1 LPTLLPGSVR
11 ASEVFDAYWRFAAER
26 QEIFFRRLSGAQWP
40 WTSDPILREYRF
52 TNTFRASDRVSQH
65 LITNVIYDGPQ
76 TPREVFFRILV
87 FKMFNKIETWEL
99 LSQSLGP
106 VVFSEY
112 SFERYDAALT
122 AALAAGKRIYNAAYI
137 MPSGGPRNPEKKH
150 RCHLKL
156 IERMVRE
163 NVPEQLQDCRSMEK
177 GFSLLRSYPMI
188 GDFLAYQFITDVN
201 YSTVTNFSEM
211 EFVMPGPGARDGIR
225 KCFHDIGRYSE
236 ADVIR
241 MMTDIQ
247 EEQFTRLGLQ
257 FRSLWGRPLQ
267 LIDAQSVFCEVG
279 KLARCRYPEV
289 VGISGRTRIKQRFRP
304 NPEPLTYWYPPKWGI
319 NHLLPT
325 VAQGVTHDSTAAHL

>member
-1 LPTLLPGSVR
+1 
-11 ASEVFDAYWRFAAER
+11 
-26 QEIFFRRLSGAQWP
+26 
-40 WTSDPILREYRF
+40 
-52 TNTFRASDRVSQH
+52 
-65 LITNVIYDGPQ
+65 
-76 TPREVFFRILV
+76 
-87 FKMFNKIETWEL
+87 
-99 LSQSLGP
+99 
-106 VVFSEY
+106 
-112 SFERYDAALT
+112 
-122 AALAAGKRIYNAAYI
+122 
-137 MPSGGPRNPEKKH
+137 
-150 RCHLKL
+150 
-156 IERMVRE
+156 MVRE

-211 EFVMPGPGARDGIR
+211 EFIMPGPGARDGIR